1 MNTHPIDCGTHRRIN
16 REMLLNTA
24 GSPILRV
31 SILIA
36 LVLACWPTMSLGQT
50 AISPKSMKV
59 LGNVDPRY
67 VSYNVEAVEV
77 TGGRFW
83 APFKSIQQH
92 RDIADAA
99 NASGT
104 PNRDYLYQYR
114 SPIDLSNPKL
124 RKLAAAL
131 APAYVRVSGTWRNS
145 SYFQNNDEPA
155 LKTPPEGFQ
164 NVLTRAQWKGVIDFG
179 RAVDAE
185 IVTSFSSSA
194 GVRDAN
200 GVWTPTQAKAV
211 LDYTKALGGH
221 IAATEFINE
230 PTLMSLGGVPKG
242 YGASEYGK
250 ESKSFGEFI
259 RKESPG
265 TLYLGPSSAAEGLPE
280 TSTQRWLHLVPSE
293 DLMKATGPIFDGFSY
308 HVYYT
313 QSHRCRGENGTDVN
327 TVLQPDWF
335 KRGAA
340 VESFYAKLRDEYL
353 PGKDLWL
360 TETGEASCGGDTWAA
375 QFIDSFRLLDQF
387 GNLAQ
392 KSVKAIM
399 YNTLASS
406 DYGWIDEDTLEPRA
420 NYWSALLWKRTMGTR
435 SLDPG
440 IEPVAGTRIY
450 AQCMK
455 GAKGGVSLL
464 VLNVDKNT
472 SSSLV
477 LPVSGTRYTLSSP
490 NLLSNTVM
498 LNGSELKL
506 DADGAVPEYKGE
518 KIKAGVTN
526 FLPTTITVIT
536 LPTAE
541 NAECRD

>member
-1 MNTHPIDCGTHRRIN
+1 METP
-16 REMLLNTA
+16 
-24 GSPILRV
+24 V
-31 SILIA
+31 KLIRPKQQIV
-36 LVLACWPTMSLGQT
+36 LVLVAAAAVCGALATASGQT
-50 AISPKSMKV
+50 AVTPRSMKV
-59 LGNVDPRY
+59 LGEVDPRY

-83 APFKSIQQH
+83 APYKSIQQQPQIS
-92 RDIADAA
+92 DPAQP
-99 NASGT
+99 SGR
-104 PNRDYLYQYR
+104 PNRDGLFQYR
-114 SPIDLSNPKL
+114 PPIDLANPKL

-131 APAYVRVSGTWRNS
+131 GPAYVRVSGTWRNS
-145 SYFQNNDEPA
+145 SYFQDNDEPP
-155 LKTPPEGFQ
+155 LKVVPDGFQ
-164 NVLTRAQWKGVIDFG
+164 NVLTRAEWKSVVDFG

-185 IVTSFSSSA
+185 IVTSFASSA
-194 GVRDAN
+194 GTRDAN
-200 GVWTPTQAKAV
+200 GVWTTAQAKAL
-211 LDYTKALGGH
+211 LDYTKAIGGH

-230 PTLMSLGGVPKG
+230 PTLMGLGGVPKG

-250 ESKSFGEFI
+250 ESRVFGEFL

-265 TLYLGPSSAAEGLPE
+265 TIYLGPSSTAEGLPRS
-280 TSTQRWLHLVPSE
+280 STTPSMHLVPSE

-313 QSHRCRGENGTDVN
+313 QSHRCMGANGTDVN

-335 KRGAA
+335 ERGAA
-340 VESFYAKLRDEYL
+340 VESFYSRLRGKYL

-375 QFIDSFRLLDQF
+375 QFIDSFRLLDQL

-392 KSVKAIM
+392 KSVKAVM

-406 DYGWIDEDTLEPRA
+406 DYGWIDEDTLEPRP
-420 NYWSALLWKRTMGTR
+420 NYWSALLWKRTMGRR
-435 SLDPG
+435 SLDPD
-440 IEPVAGTRIY
+440 ISAVPGTRIY

-464 VLNVDKNT
+464 VLNIDKDAT
-472 SSSLV
+472 STLV

-498 LNGSELKL
+498 LNGRELKL
-506 DADGAVPEYKGE
+506 GADGTVPEYKGE
-518 KIKAGVTN
+518 KIKAGVTS

-536 LPTAE
+536 LPTAG
-541 NAECRD
+541 NAECSE